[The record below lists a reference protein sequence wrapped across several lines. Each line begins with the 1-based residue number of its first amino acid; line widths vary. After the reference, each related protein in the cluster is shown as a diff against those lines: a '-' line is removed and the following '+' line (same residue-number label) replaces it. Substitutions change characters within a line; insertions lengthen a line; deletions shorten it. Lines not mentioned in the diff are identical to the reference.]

1 MEIPLLALNNYEGKK
16 VNNGGRSLCSDG
28 ANRYSGRFLP
38 LGVDN
43 GDGSLYLE
51 GFLPLARIM
60 DTAHY
65 PPAASE
71 RRAHYPG

>member
-1 MEIPLLALNNYEGKK
+1 MEGGHYAATGRAGE
-16 VNNGGRSLCSDG
+16 VNNGGGPLFRG
-28 ANRYSGRFLP
+28 AGFLP
-38 LGVDN
+38 LRVDN

-65 PPAASE
+65 PPATSE